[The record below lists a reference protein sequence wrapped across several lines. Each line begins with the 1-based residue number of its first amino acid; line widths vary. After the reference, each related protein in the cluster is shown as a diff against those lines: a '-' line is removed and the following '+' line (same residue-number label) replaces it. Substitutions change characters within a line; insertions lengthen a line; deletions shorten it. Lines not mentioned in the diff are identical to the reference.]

1 MKKYGKILYITG
13 GAISFIMG
21 CIGIVVPGI
30 PTTPFWILSLWCFS
44 HSWLVAYEKLN
55 QNSFIKKYVNRDGVS
70 LKSKLTYIATMV
82 LMVSFS
88 VRLYW
93 GNKAIAFSL
102 IGISIVGLIF
112 MIKHIKVIDK
122 KDINKKN

>member
-13 GAISFIMG
+13 GTISFIMG

-70 LKSKLTYIATMV
+70 LKSKFTYIATML

-122 KDINKKN
+122 KDINKNN